1 MGNEKR
7 NFIAFIWHA
16 FWLALAQTFADN
28 NTVLPGLILLAGG
41 TQFEIGLLTSIMIG
55 IPLIAQLLFASYL
68 IRKPLK
74 RKFLLLGIYMRV
86 FSFIGVVLSLSTI
99 ETSNPKFIIYS
110 VFGWMFLFSISG
122 AFAGISYTDILG
134 KSITRETRKRF
145 FVSRQFFSSVGVLIS
160 AIAARFILRQLEYPQ
175 NYIVMFSAAA
185 VLLFIASF
193 GFFMIKERPSEIR
206 KDSENFIYILK
217 SIPSII
223 KNDSNLRYLVI
234 SVNLLAISFTL
245 IPFYISL
252 VKLNFSLDESTIGNF
267 LLFQI
272 IGMILSN
279 LLWMRLTKSKG
290 FLGIFRMTIV
300 LFALLPVAALIFS
313 TFFPIEYFGI
323 VFLFVGA
330 SISAYKISGE
340 SILLEISN
348 ENNRPLYTGIYG
360 TFNLTMALFPLI
372 IGLLLSELGFYFIFI
387 FSSLLTISALFF
399 LKKMKCPV
407 DKREK

>member
-1 MGNEKR
+1 MKHEKR

-68 IRKPLK
+68 IQKPLK
-74 RKFLLLGIYMRV
+74 RKFLFLGIYMRV
-86 FSFIGVVLSLSTI
+86 FAFIGVVLTLSSI
-99 ETSNPKFIIYS
+99 ETSNPKLIIYS

-122 AFAGISYTDILG
+122 AFAGISYIDILG

-145 FVSRQFFSSVGVLIS
+145 FVFRQFLSSVGVLIS
-160 AIAARFILRQLEYPQ
+160 ALAARYILRQLEYPQ
-175 NYIVMFSAAA
+175 NYIIMFSAAA
-185 VLLFIASF
+185 VLLFIAAF
-193 GFFMIKERPSEIR
+193 GFFMIKERPSEIK
-206 KDSENFIYILK
+206 KDSENFINILK

-223 KNDSNLRYLVI
+223 KNDSNLRNLVI

-245 IPFYISL
+245 FPFYISL

-267 LLFQI
+267 LLFQV
-272 IGMILSN
+272 IGMIISN
-279 LLWMRLTKSKG
+279 LFWMRLTQSKG
-290 FLGIFRMTIV
+290 LIGIFRVTII
-300 LFALLPVAALIFS
+300 LFASLPIAALVFS
-313 TFFPIEYFGI
+313 SYLPMEYFGI

-330 SISAYKISGE
+330 SISAHKISSE

-348 ENNRPLYTGIYG
+348 ENNRPLYTGIFG

-387 FSSLLTISALFF
+387 FSSFITIFALFF
-399 LKKMKCPV
+399 LKKLKCPV
-407 DKREK
+407 DKVI